1 MKTKLLTALLTAGLT
16 VAASGAHAGAV
27 ATAYLQVYNASLT
40 DSAGNRLVQGGANPT
55 IAFVTAVN
63 NNGDTSAVITGVG
76 SASVIGPD
84 TPASAGGYDVAAS
97 VVGTT
102 GYTDNAFTYLTKP
115 TDAPATYGVGDIRL
129 QGALVNIGG
138 VATPAAN
145 AQSLA
150 EISLLSNAS
159 TGGTAAGNN
168 VGVTGTLLF
177 QALTTDVINFTADY
191 IAYVRASLTADLAGT
206 NADATISWN
215 MSLVDLSY
223 TVPCTSPGVPAG
235 CTASPENQNYIPGVI
250 NVTRSATLPGTD
262 TAYLNGGNATGSLF
276 NSFNITQNHNY
287 QLTVKHQSDANASV
301 RNNVPEPMPILM
313 MSLGLLGFAWA
324 KRSNKISNI
333 V

>member
-1 MKTKLLTALLTAGLT
+1 MKTKLLNALLTVGLT
-16 VAASGAHAGAV
+16 VAASEAQAGAV

-40 DSAGNRLVQGGANPT
+40 NSAGVRLVEGGANPT
-55 IAFVTAVN
+55 VAFVTAVN
-63 NNGDTSAVITGVG
+63 NNGDTSASITGIG
-76 SASVIGPD
+76 SAGVVGPD
-84 TPASAGGYDVAAS
+84 TPASATGYDVAAS
-97 VVGTT
+97 IVGTT
-102 GYTDNAFTYLTKP
+102 GYTENAFTYLQKP
-115 TDAPATYGVGDIRL
+115 TDAPNNYGVGDIRL

-138 VATPAAN
+138 VASPAAN

-177 QALTTDVINFTADY
+177 QALATDVVNFTADY

-223 TVPCTSPGVPAG
+223 VQCTSPGVPAG
-235 CTASPENQNYIPGVI
+235 CTTTPESQNYVPGAV

-262 TAYLNGGNATGSLF
+262 LSYATTGNATGSLF
-276 NSFNITQNHNY
+276 ASFNITQGHNY

-301 RNNVPEPMPILM
+301 RNVPEPMPILM
-313 MSLGLLGFAWA
+313 MSLGLLGFAWT
-324 KRSNKISNI
+324 KRLNKI
-333 V
+333 